1 MVEETNQNISRLVDG
16 ELGYDETLDL
26 LKKIQSDT
34 ALKNKMSRYQAIS
47 QALRTDEFYKVRSDF
62 SHKVFQEIQQEPAY
76 FLPKLKPK
84 QPPQVQDKQTKRK
97 LYAVAAS
104 TLAAVVLV
112 GQSLRDNHPSANNYQ
127 TVTAMAGSQ
136 QQLPAAFTPSEK
148 LQQRNRQPLNAQ
160 FNDYLQAHNSSV
172 YTNGEAHF
180 QPYAKVTAYGQ
191 E

>member
-16 ELGYDETLDL
+16 DLGYDETLEL
-26 LKKIQSDT
+26 LKKMQSDA
-34 ALKNKMSRYQAIS
+34 ALKHKMSRYQAIS
-47 QALRTDEFYKVRSDF
+47 QALKTDEFYQVRSDF

-76 FLPKLKPK
+76 FLPQLKPK
-84 QPPQVQDKQTKRK
+84 HSPQVQDKQTKRK

-112 GQSLRDNHPSANNYQ
+112 GQSLRDDPSANNYQ
-127 TVTAMAGSQ
+127 TVTAMAGAQ
-136 QQLPAAFTPSEK
+136 QQLPTAINPPEK
-148 LQQRNRQPLNAQ
+148 LKQPNRQPLNAQ

-180 QPYAKVTAYGQ
+180 QPYANVTAYGQ